1 MFRKINITKWLK
13 NEIHRTEVELLR
25 AEDELAN
32 AQLRVKALQSRV
44 SRLKGKV
51 AKRPA
56 NESEPPCSPARVLKA
71 RAVLAAQKLANGGS
85 RG

>member
-1 MFRKINITKWLK
+1 MFHKINITKWLK
-13 NEIHRTEVELLR
+13 NEIHRTELELLR

-44 SRLKGKV
+44 TRLKGKA
-51 AKRPA
+51 AKRPPV
-56 NESEPPCSPARVLKA
+56 EDDA
-71 RAVLAAQKLANGGS
+71 RANSIAAQIMGVF